1 MDIKQDNIERI
12 QTRIDMIR
20 QESRALSYRIERMT
34 EQRKA
39 LSQEKNDLK
48 ERLEVVSAIPTKE
61 LIEGTN
67 DALANL
73 TIRAQSNI

>member
-1 MDIKQDNIERI
+1 MDTEKENIERI

-34 EQRKA
+34 EQRKD
-39 LSQEKNDLK
+39 LTREKNDLK
-48 ERLEVVSAIPTKE
+48 DKLDDAIIVEGTKE

-73 TIRAQSNI
+73 SIRI

>member
-12 QTRIDMIR
+12 QTQIDMIR
-20 QESRALSYRIERMT
+20 QESRALSYRIERMMD
-34 EQRKA
+34 QRKA
-39 LSQEKNDLK
+39 LSEEKNRLK
-48 ERLEVVSAIPTKE
+48 DRLEAVNAIPTKE

-73 TIRAQSNI
+73 TIRG

>member
-39 LSQEKNDLK
+39 LSPDKNDLK
-48 ERLEVVSAIPTKE
+48 DRLEVVSSIPTKE
-61 LIEGTN
+61 LIEGV
-67 DALANL
+67 DEALANL
-73 TIRAQSNI
+73 SIRV

>member
-48 ERLEVVSAIPTKE
+48 DRLEVVSSIPTKE
-61 LIEGTN
+61 LIEGV
-67 DALANL
+67 DEALANL
-73 TIRAQSNI
+73 TIRG

>member
-1 MDIKQDNIERI
+1 MDIKQENIERI

-39 LSQEKNDLK
+39 LSQEKKRLK
-48 ERLEVVSAIPTKE
+48 DKLDDAVIVEGTKE
-61 LIEGTN
+61 LIEGTK

-73 TIRAQSNI
+73 TIRG

>member
-1 MDIKQDNIERI
+1 MDIKQENIERI

-39 LSQEKNDLK
+39 LSQEKKDLK
-48 ERLEVVSAIPTKE
+48 DRLEVVSSIPTKE
-61 LIEGTN
+61 LIEGTKE
-67 DALANL
+67 ALANL
-73 TIRAQSNI
+73 TIRG

>member
-39 LSQEKNDLK
+39 LSQEKKRLK
-48 ERLEVVSAIPTKE
+48 DKLDDAIIIEGTKE

-73 TIRAQSNI
+73 SIRV

>member
-1 MDIKQDNIERI
+1 MDIKQENIERI

-39 LSQEKNDLK
+39 LSQEKKRLK
-48 ERLEVVSAIPTKE
+48 DKLDDAIIIEGTKE

-73 TIRAQSNI
+73 SIRG

>member
-1 MDIKQDNIERI
+1 MDIKEENIERI

-39 LSQEKNDLK
+39 LSQEKKRLK
-48 ERLEVVSAIPTKE
+48 DKLDDAIIVEGTKE

-67 DALANL
+67 EALANL
-73 TIRAQSNI
+73 SIRV

>member
-1 MDIKQDNIERI
+1 MDIKQENIERI

-39 LSQEKNDLK
+39 LTQEKNDLK
-48 ERLEVVSAIPTKE
+48 DRLEVVSAIPTRE
-61 LIEGTN
+61 LIEGVGE
-67 DALANL
+67 ALDGL
-73 TIRAQSNI
+73 TIRA

>member
-1 MDIKQDNIERI
+1 MDKEKENIERI

-34 EQRKA
+34 EQRKD
-39 LSQEKNDLK
+39 LTQEKNDLK
-48 ERLEVVSAIPTKE
+48 DRLEAVNAIPTKE
-61 LIEGTN
+61 LIEGVD

-73 TIRAQSNI
+73 SIRI

>member
-1 MDIKQDNIERI
+1 MDTEKENIERI

-34 EQRKA
+34 EQRKD
-39 LSQEKNDLK
+39 LTREKNDLK
-48 ERLEVVSAIPTKE
+48 DKLDDAIILEGTKE
-61 LIEGTN
+61 LIEGTK

-73 TIRAQSNI
+73 SIRI

>member
-1 MDIKQDNIERI
+1 MDIKQENIERI

-39 LSQEKNDLK
+39 LSQEKSRLK
-48 ERLEVVSAIPTKE
+48 DRLEAVNAIPTRA
-61 LIEGTN
+61 LIEGTRE
-67 DALANL
+67 ALDGL
-73 TIRAQSNI
+73 TIRG

>member
-39 LSQEKNDLK
+39 LSQEKKRLK
-48 ERLEVVSAIPTKE
+48 DKLDDAIIVEGTKE

-67 DALANL
+67 EALANL
-73 TIRAQSNI
+73 TITA

>member
-48 ERLEVVSAIPTKE
+48 DRLEVVSSIPTKE

-67 DALANL
+67 DALSNL
-73 TIRAQSNI
+73 SIRV

>member
-1 MDIKQDNIERI
+1 MDKEKENIERI

-34 EQRKA
+34 EQRKD
-39 LSQEKNDLK
+39 LTREKNDLK
-48 ERLEVVSAIPTKE
+48 DKLDDAIIVEGTKE
-61 LIEGTN
+61 LIEGVD

-73 TIRAQSNI
+73 SIRI

>member
-1 MDIKQDNIERI
+1 MDIKQENIERI

-39 LSQEKNDLK
+39 LSQEKKRLK
-48 ERLEVVSAIPTKE
+48 DKLDDAIIVEGTKE
-61 LIEGTN
+61 LIEGTKE
-67 DALANL
+67 ALANL
-73 TIRAQSNI
+73 TIRG

>member
-1 MDIKQDNIERI
+1 MDIKQENIERI

-48 ERLEVVSAIPTKE
+48 DKLEVVSSIPTRE
-61 LIEGTN
+61 LIEGTRE
-67 DALANL
+67 ALDGL
-73 TIRAQSNI
+73 TIRA

>member
-20 QESRALSYRIERMT
+20 QESRTLSYRIERMT

-48 ERLEVVSAIPTKE
+48 NRLEVVSSIPTKE

-67 DALANL
+67 EALAHL
-73 TIRAQSNI
+73 TIRA

>member
-1 MDIKQDNIERI
+1 MDIKQENIERI

-20 QESRALSYRIERMT
+20 QESRTLSYRIERMT

-39 LSQEKNDLK
+39 LSQEKKRLK
-48 ERLEVVSAIPTKE
+48 DKLDDAIIVEGTKE
-61 LIEGTN
+61 LIEGTK

-73 TIRAQSNI
+73 SIRG

>member
-48 ERLEVVSAIPTKE
+48 DRLEVVSSIPTKE
-61 LIEGTN
+61 LIEGV
-67 DALANL
+67 DEALANL
-73 TIRAQSNI
+73 TITA

>member
-1 MDIKQDNIERI
+1 MDIKQENIERI

-39 LSQEKNDLK
+39 LSQEKKRLK
-48 ERLEVVSAIPTKE
+48 DKLDDAIIVEGTKE
-61 LIEGTN
+61 LIEGTKE
-67 DALANL
+67 ALAGL
-73 TIRAQSNI
+73 TIRG

>member
-1 MDIKQDNIERI
+1 MDIKQENIERI

-20 QESRALSYRIERMT
+20 QEWRALSYRIERMT

-48 ERLEVVSAIPTKE
+48 DKLEVVSAIPAKE
-61 LIEGTN
+61 LIKGTRE
-67 DALANL
+67 ALDGL
-73 TIRAQSNI
+73 TIRG